1 MAKVRITNVTV
12 LDNPSKF
19 FNPFQFQI
27 TFECLEDLA
36 EDLEWKVV
44 YVGSAE
50 SAYYDQDLDT
60 VLVGPVPAGRHM
72 FVFQADPP
80 DDKKI
85 PPQDAVGVT
94 VILLTCSYKKSVFV
108 RIGYYVSNEYID
120 PELKENPPATPIYE
134 QLQRNILA
142 SEPRITRFN
151 VNWD

>member
-12 LDNPSKF
+12 LDNPAKF

-27 TFECLEDLA
+27 TFECLDDLP
-36 EDLEWKVV
+36 EDLEWKLT

-50 SAYYDQDLDT
+50 SEEYDQELDT
-60 VLVGPVPAGRHM
+60 VFVGPVPAGKHM
-72 FVFQADPP
+72 FVFQAKCP
-80 DDKKI
+80 DENQI

-94 VILLTCSYKKSVFV
+94 VILLTCSYKSEQFV
-108 RIGYYVSNEYID
+108 RIGYFISNEYID

-142 SEPRITRFN
+142 SQPRVTKFN
-151 VNWD
+151 VNWE